1 MLIYVCIYTC
11 ISSPIYSD
19 SIRIIKYSGN
29 TNNLGF
35 QVTAVRNL
43 RKLNRQHVQHQR
55 ILIHVDM
62 ACNCHD
68 MQGKEIWILLGGL
81 ITFIS
86 RSTAHTFSG
95 GHSLIIFS
103 TNSRVCSGQLTLT
116 IYAQKHFTCIHASAT
131 GTESSSLKL
140 IPSGE
145 SKTLKAITASTF
157 NAMICFSYNE
167 FHPSPLVQ

>member
-1 MLIYVCIYTC
+1 MNTHLYVYLCMYLYMYITMYVHVHVYKCTLERSES
-11 ISSPIYSD
+11 ISSPIYSN

-35 QVTAVRNL
+35 QVTTVRNL

-62 ACNCHD
+62 ACSCHD

-86 RSTAHTFSG
+86 TAHT
-95 GHSLIIFS
+95 IRW
-103 TNSRVCSGQLTLT
+103 TQ
-116 IYAQKHFTCIHASAT
+116 
-131 GTESSSLKL
+131 
-140 IPSGE
+140 
-145 SKTLKAITASTF
+145 F
-157 NAMICFSYNE
+157 NNLFNQ
-167 FHPSPLVQ
+167 F

>member
-1 MLIYVCIYTC
+1 MFIYVCIYTC
-11 ISSPIYSD
+11 IISLIYSD

-62 ACNCHD
+62 ACSCHD

-81 ITFIS
+81 ITFM
-86 RSTAHTFSG
+86 STAHNFSG

-116 IYAQKHFTCIHASAT
+116 IYAQTFYMHTC
-131 GTESSSLKL
+131 
-140 IPSGE
+140 
-145 SKTLKAITASTF
+145 F
-157 NAMICFSYNE
+157 NYWDRVKQFETNSIRE
-167 FHPSPLVQ
+167 I

>member
-1 MLIYVCIYTC
+1 MFIYVCIYTC
-11 ISSPIYSD
+11 IISLIYSD

-62 ACNCHD
+62 ACSCHD

-95 GHSLIIFS
+95 GYSLIIFS
-103 TNSRVCSGQLTLT
+103 TNSRVCSGTCPQLTLT
-116 IYAQKHFTCIHASAT
+116 IYAQKHFTCIHASTT

-145 SKTLKAITASTF
+145 SKTLKVITADKSREQSQLQRS
-157 NAMICFSYNE
+157 M
-167 FHPSPLVQ
+167 Q